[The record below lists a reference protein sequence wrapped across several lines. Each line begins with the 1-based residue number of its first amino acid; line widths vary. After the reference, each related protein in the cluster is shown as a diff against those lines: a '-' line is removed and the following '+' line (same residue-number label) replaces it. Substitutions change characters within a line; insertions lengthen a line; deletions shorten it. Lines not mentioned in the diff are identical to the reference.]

1 MQVGWWESHLV
12 KLAMTVPEPETK
24 NAVYPRASDA
34 TQMYTHKRV
43 FGQVRVTV
51 VNDCRHSCIPTV
63 NMSTQVSRG
72 GNAILI

>member
-1 MQVGWWESHLV
+1 MQVGWWDLV
-12 KLAMTVPEPETK
+12 NLAMTVPEVK
-24 NAVYPRASDA
+24 NAVHPRASDA

-43 FGQVRVTV
+43 FDQVRVTV
-51 VNDCRHSCIPTV
+51 VNDCRHNCIPTV